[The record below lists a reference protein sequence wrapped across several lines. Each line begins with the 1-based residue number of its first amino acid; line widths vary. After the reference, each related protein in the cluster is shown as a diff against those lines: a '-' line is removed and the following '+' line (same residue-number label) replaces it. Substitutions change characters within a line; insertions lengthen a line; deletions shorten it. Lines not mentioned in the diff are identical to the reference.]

1 MAVEGQ
7 YKWKFKRQYR
17 GFNPDKFS
25 GPTTEILDTV
35 VKPLPP
41 KEDTDANP

>member
-7 YKWKFKRQYR
+7 YKWKFTRQYR
-17 GFNPDKFS
+17 GFNPNTFK

-35 VKPLPP
+35 LKPLQP
-41 KEDTDANP
+41 KEDKDASS